1 MAKKIAFTLA
11 ETLIVMG
18 IIGVV
23 AALTIPNLNSS
34 TADKEKVAKVK
45 KIYQNLDDALGRAQ
59 AVYGPYDEWTLNITN
74 TTSINQRIGERITEF
89 MKVSKNCSTSNQ
101 NDCFKD
107 ANVYYANGTSTGQ
120 KLSTG
125 FIHVDIDG
133 PNKGNNKFGTDIFRF
148 LISNNMVQPA
158 RDSNFTWYLT
168 DLTSHGQSA
177 SGWVIDY
184 DNMDY
189 LKIKNG
195 KCPNGSTPTETNP
208 RCK

>member
-1 MAKKIAFTLA
+1 
-11 ETLIVMG
+11 
-18 IIGVV
+18 
-23 AALTIPNLNSS
+23 
-34 TADKEKVAKVK
+34 
-45 KIYQNLDDALGRAQ
+45 
-59 AVYGPYDEWTLNITN
+59 
-74 TTSINQRIGERITEF
+74 
-89 MKVSKNCSTSNQ
+89 
-101 NDCFKD
+101 
-107 ANVYYANGTSTGQ
+107 
-120 KLSTG
+120 
-125 FIHVDIDG
+125 
-133 PNKGNNKFGTDIFRF
+133 
-148 LISNNMVQPA
+148 MVQPA